1 MSGAPPPPILPAADL
16 LLDQYIRLAQE
27 IVDGAAPQVRVCFLC
42 VLARDCA
49 PPALWVGRRRRATT
63 QPSHLARHGWG
74 CLSSSVAVV
83 VV

>member
-42 VLARDCA
+42 VAMLALAR
-49 PPALWVGRRRRATT
+49 RAVR
-63 QPSHLARHGWG
+63 SHSA
-74 CLSSSVAVV
+74 
-83 VV
+83 